1 MGVSAGR
8 KESADDGDGDHTEV
22 GRDLNGDSGDG
33 VWTRGGAMEA
43 VTKGGEED
51 EGGLEGDEVPAAEFD
66 SDEVILKLPVLSSSG
81 ATVAVVVVVV
91 GAVVVVCPLRWP
103 LSLDLSLD
111 LSLGLLVPTGRRETW
126 ISPLASAPTISPLPS
141 SSPLLFSS
149 PRLLSSPRFF
159 FPLPLPPLPPALWAT
174 VCSFL
179 LPA

>member
-1 MGVSAGR
+1 MKGGKEDAGRLEGEDVSAA
-8 KESADDGDGDHTEV
+8 KLDGDSVDFML
-22 GRDLNGDSGDG
+22 R
-33 VWTRGGAMEA
+33 
-43 VTKGGEED
+43 
-51 EGGLEGDEVPAAEFD
+51 
-66 SDEVILKLPVLSSSG
+66 LPVLSSIG
-81 ATVAVVVVVV
+81 AAVAVAESVMVVVVVA

-126 ISPLASAPTISPLPS
+126 ISPLASTPTISPLPS

-159 FPLPLPPLPPALWAT
+159 FPLPLPPLPPALGVT

-179 LPA
+179 LPAWVVDSVST

>member
-1 MGVSAGR
+1 
-8 KESADDGDGDHTEV
+8 
-22 GRDLNGDSGDG
+22 
-33 VWTRGGAMEA
+33 MEA
-43 VTKGGEED
+43 ATKGGKED
-51 EGGLEGDEVPAAEFD
+51 AGRLEGDEVSAAKLDGD
-66 SDEVILKLPVLSSSG
+66 SDVFHWGSIG
-81 ATVAVVVVVV
+81 ATVAVAESVMVMVVVVA

-126 ISPLASAPTISPLPS
+126 ISPLASTPTISPLPS

-159 FPLPLPPLPPALWAT
+159 FPLPRPPLPPALGVT

-179 LPA
+179 LLAWVVDSVSTWAGTSPAEEVI